1 MTGHLSDEEYD
12 EIQRAKTVNKYET
25 GDPGSD
31 EDEHLESIEN
41 RETDQFGFYRNP
53 RFLKFETQKLKS
65 KSRQT
70 KRREKKWEKMAK
82 DFPKAMNKKLKSRTY
97 KGTDSLSSTETI
109 PSGPWIPYSGN
120 HFFFRNSKSMEIC
133 FLVLYSRSSRNE
145 NNL

>member
-70 KRREKKWEKMAK
+70 KRREKNANK
-82 DFPKAMNKKLKSRTY
+82 DKSITQIQETHQN
-97 KGTDSLSSTETI
+97 GTQKIKIYFYEMI
-109 PSGPWIPYSGN
+109 
-120 HFFFRNSKSMEIC
+120 F
-133 FLVLYSRSSRNE
+133 
-145 NNL
+145 

>member
-1 MTGHLSDEEYD
+1 MTVSDEEYD

-65 KSRQT
+65 KSRQI

-97 KGTDSLSSTETI
+97 KGFFTVPGSIGPHDFSLPLTTLQESRI
-109 PSGPWIPYSGN
+109 DGDLLFGFI
-120 HFFFRNSKSMEIC
+120 
-133 FLVLYSRSSRNE
+133 FLIQLQ
-145 NNL
+145 

>member
-1 MTGHLSDEEYD
+1 MTVSDEEYD

-65 KSRQT
+65 KSRQI

-97 KGTDSLSSTETI
+97 KVYFSRCLDRSTHKTFTEHYH
-109 PSGPWIPYSGN
+109 GKRL
-120 HFFFRNSKSMEIC
+120 FRNSESMEIC
-133 FLVLYSRSSRNE
+133 FLVLYSRPSCNE

>member
-1 MTGHLSDEEYD
+1 MCLSSPTQIVILTALVNLSSIIPFYNSDVVDDYMTVSDEEYD

-53 RFLKFETQKLKS
+53 RFLKFEAQKLKS

-97 KGTDSLSSTETI
+97 KGT
-109 PSGPWIPYSGN
+109 Y
-120 HFFFRNSKSMEIC
+120 C
-133 FLVLYSRSSRNE
+133 
-145 NNL
+145 

>member
-97 KGTDSLSSTETI
+97 KGYFYNPWTTLFHPFSTKKKTFQESRIDGDLLSGFISSTQ
-109 PSGPWIPYSGN
+109 
-120 HFFFRNSKSMEIC
+120 
-133 FLVLYSRSSRNE
+133 LQ
-145 NNL
+145 

>member
-1 MTGHLSDEEYD
+1 MGTHPIFESDFDCLTDVVDYMTLSDEEYD

-70 KRREKKWEKMAK
+70 KRKK
-82 DFPKAMNKKLKSRTY
+82 KKKKKKNSLGLYPLLK
-97 KGTDSLSSTETI
+97 K
-109 PSGPWIPYSGN
+109 
-120 HFFFRNSKSMEIC
+120 KKKK
-133 FLVLYSRSSRNE
+133 
-145 NNL
+145 

>member
-1 MTGHLSDEEYD
+1 MTVSDEEYD

-65 KSRQT
+65 KSRQI

-97 KGTDSLSSTETI
+97 KGYFYNPWTTLFHPFSTKKKTFQESRIDGDLLSGFI
-109 PSGPWIPYSGN
+109 
-120 HFFFRNSKSMEIC
+120 
-133 FLVLYSRSSRNE
+133 FLIQLQ
-145 NNL
+145 

>member
-1 MTGHLSDEEYD
+1 MTGLSDEEYD

-97 KGTDSLSSTETI
+97 KGTNCLTSTGTERSVDTI
-109 PSGPWIPYSGN
+109 
-120 HFFFRNSKSMEIC
+120 FRKLIL
-133 FLVLYSRSSRNE
+133 F
-145 NNL
+145 

>member
-1 MTGHLSDEEYD
+1 MTVSDEEYD

-65 KSRQT
+65 KSRQI

-97 KGTDSLSSTETI
+97 KGYFYNPWTTLFHPFSTKKKL
-109 PSGPWIPYSGN
+109 
-120 HFFFRNSKSMEIC
+120 FRNPESMEIC
-133 FLVLYSRSSRNE
+133 FLVLYS
-145 NNL
+145 

>member
-1 MTGHLSDEEYD
+1 MTVSDEEYD

-97 KGTDSLSSTETI
+97 KGTYFQPGTKSV
-109 PSGPWIPYSGN
+109 SGIEWIPHSGN
-120 HFFFRNSKSMEIC
+120 H
-133 FLVLYSRSSRNE
+133 
-145 NNL
+145 

>member
-1 MTGHLSDEEYD
+1 MTVSDEEYD

-65 KSRQT
+65 KSRQI

-97 KGTDSLSSTETI
+97 KGYFSRCLDRSTHKTFT
-109 PSGPWIPYSGN
+109 GHYHGKRL
-120 HFFFRNSKSMEIC
+120 FRNSESMEIC
-133 FLVLYSRSSRNE
+133 FLVLYSGSSCNE